1 MNLGITR
8 SDVSFDF
15 IVKVNKL
22 ISCFFFLM
30 QIKDWIIE
38 SSVLT
43 LLLFIES
50 AKFWQG

>member
-15 IVKVNKL
+15 IFKVNKL
-22 ISCFFFLM
+22 ISCLLVFLM
-30 QIKDWIIE
+30 QIKDWIVE

-50 AKFWQG
+50 AL